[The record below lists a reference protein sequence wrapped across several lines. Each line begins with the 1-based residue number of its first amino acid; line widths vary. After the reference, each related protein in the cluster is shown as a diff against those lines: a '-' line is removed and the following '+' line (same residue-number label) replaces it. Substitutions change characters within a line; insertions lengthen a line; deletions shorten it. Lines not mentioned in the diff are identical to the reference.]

1 MSLLLIIIVLLAV
14 AVVFV
19 IATYNSLVVKR
30 NRVRNGWHQIDVQL
44 KRRTD
49 LIPNLVETVKGYA
62 GHEQE
67 VFDRV
72 TRARAAVMGAHGPAE
87 AAAADGALTQTLKTL
102 FAVAENY
109 PVLKANENFL
119 KLQEEL
125 TATENKISF
134 ARQFYND
141 VVMDFNN
148 RIQVFPSNVIAGMFR
163 FEAAEFYNIPEAD
176 REVPKVKF

>member
-1 MSLLLIIIVLLAV
+1 LIIAVVLLALL
-14 AVVFV
+14 ALFV

-62 GHEQE
+62 GHEQG
-67 VFDRV
+67 VFERV
-72 TRARAAVMGAHGPAE
+72 TQARAAVMNAHGPAE
-87 AAAADGALTQTLKTL
+87 AAAADNALSQTLKSL
-102 FAVAENY
+102 FAVVENY

-125 TATENKISF
+125 TTTENKIGFS
-134 ARQFYND
+134 RQFYND
-141 VVMDFNN
+141 VVMDYNN
-148 RIQVFPSNVIAGMFR
+148 RIQMFPSNVVAGMFR
-163 FEAAEFYNIPEAD
+163 FEAAEFYLVPEAD
-176 REVPKVKF
+176 REAPKVSFRG